1 MACSVI
7 HFPDVLFVIRH
18 GQTDWNLQKK
28 LQGRKDIPLNETGRK
43 QALANGTI
51 LRNLLAR
58 EAIPL
63 DSVAIK
69 VSPLTRAMQTAQI
82 VCREAHL
89 PGKSLPV
96 DGLKEQSYGLLEG
109 MTHDEIREKYPH
121 CWYMRLHD
129 PLSYTPPEG
138 EAGSLFQERISAV
151 IDACTQTTLLVGHF
165 GLLRTLMALC
175 QTQGIR
181 TNLNF
186 EILTGNQNVVYMV
199 RDGVLT
205 LHGKDEIG

>member
-69 VSPLTRAMQTAQI
+69 VSPLTRA
-82 VCREAHL
+82 
-89 PGKSLPV
+89 
-96 DGLKEQSYGLLEG
+96 
-109 MTHDEIREKYPH
+109 
-121 CWYMRLHD
+121 
-129 PLSYTPPEG
+129 TPPEG

-186 EILTGNQNVVYMV
+186 ETLTGNQNVVYMV